1 MKITSRFSGFSQ
13 HLILLSDTGDEHKP
27 KICQSAHLKGW
38 DDTVEG
44 ALQRNSQVTGQ
55 SEAPRRPF
63 THFTATF
70 RRLNLLRLTG
80 RKMFVRQRKTRC
92 VWVFGASL
100 SATHCCFTKAGFCGR
115 WRFPKASGLV
125 MLSWPKSYPSPAAAS
140 GRQRVGK
147 SREHVTSLLK
157 KYIYFGVPARLEL
170 WQLPTS

>member
-38 DDTVEG
+38 DDVVEG

-92 VWVFGASL
+92 VWVFGASFCHSSL
-100 SATHCCFTKAGFCGR
+100 FHKSWFLWKVEISKSFRPGDVVLAKVVSFTCCSVWKSTCGE
-115 WRFPKASGLV
+115 K
-125 MLSWPKSYPSPAAAS
+125 
-140 GRQRVGK
+140 
-147 SREHVTSLLK
+147 
-157 KYIYFGVPARLEL
+157 
-170 WQLPTS
+170 